1 MQACN
6 PGTTTNGVTGA
17 ASEASCIPGSTPGGQ
32 PPVVPPPGPLPPPS
46 PPAPV
51 PPPVVPPT
59 PAPAPPPPTPAPP
72 VGGAVVP
79 TSEHMPRHLCCS
91 ARTALYCRGVCDSSP
106 CSVGPAH
113 SPLAGTKA
121 SLPWRHCQRRL
132 PHTPTPFPANPP
144 SPTLPLPSPPTPSS
158 PTQPRHPA
166 CPQTLS
172 IDTPAPHPPGP
183 LTLCLPADPAC
194 PKALTI
200 DTKPAVIRVP
210 EIPNG
215 ILAVQIN
222 KPVSW
227 ACQSAQ
233 RGGGGGG
240 AGSWV
245 YQVPRGGG
253 HQCRGSSA
261 VVGPLQDE
269 RMGTHPS

>member
-1 MQACN
+1 MLCWPSSQS
-6 PGTTTNGVTGA
+6 PGWDQSIFALAPLPTSSA
-17 ASEASCIPGSTPGGQ
+17 PHSHSLPGQ
-32 PPVVPPPGPLPPPS
+32 PTQPN
-46 PPAPV
+46 
-51 PPPVVPPT
+51 
-59 PAPAPPPPTPAPP
+59 
-72 VGGAVVP
+72 
-79 TSEHMPRHLCCS
+79 
-91 ARTALYCRGVCDSSP
+91 
-106 CSVGPAH
+106 
-113 SPLAGTKA
+113 
-121 SLPWRHCQRRL
+121 
-132 PHTPTPFPANPP
+132 TPTPFPANPP